1 MCTSNRM
8 NPYPASYLR
17 VMRKISFLVFI
28 LALSAGAAGA
38 QSDDQAREQRF
49 RAGERPGLTALV
61 PADWKLEPLDPKWE
75 GARFTSPDGQSWLAF
90 YATPADRGS
99 LELHLREIISVKGED
114 ITYLR
119 RQRNW
124 VVVSGF
130 RDDHIFY
137 RRVTLACGGRSWR
150 HIAFEYPAQQKRAFD
165 GLVTRVS
172 HALASVDER
181 GCNAIA
187 RE

>member
-1 MCTSNRM
+1 
-8 NPYPASYLR
+8 
-17 VMRKISFLVFI
+17 MRKTILLAFI

-38 QSDDQAREQRF
+38 QSDDQALVQRF

-61 PADWKLEPLDPKWE
+61 PADWKLEPHDPNWK

-90 YATPADRGS
+90 YATPADRDS
-99 LELHLREIISVKGED
+99 LEQHLREIISVTGER

-119 RQRNW
+119 RKRDW
-124 VVVSGF
+124 VAVSGF
-130 RDDHIFY
+130 RGDRIFY
-137 RRVTLACGGRSWR
+137 RKVTLACGGGSWR

-165 GLVTRVS
+165 RLVTRVS
-172 HALASVDER
+172 HALAAADER
-181 GCNAIA
+181 GCNAVA

>member
-1 MCTSNRM
+1 MCPSDRT
-8 NPYPASYLR
+8 NPYPARYLG
-17 VMRKISFLVFI
+17 VMRKTSLLAFI

-38 QSDDQAREQRF
+38 QSDDKAREQRF

-61 PADWKLEPLDPKWE
+61 PADWKLEPLDPNWK

-90 YATPADRGS
+90 YATPADRDS
-99 LELHLREIISVKGED
+99 LELHLREIISVKGDD
-114 ITYLR
+114 ITYLQR
-119 RQRNW
+119 KRNW

-130 RDDHIFY
+130 RGDHIFY

-150 HIAFEYPAQQKRAFD
+150 HIAFEYPAQQKLAFD

-181 GCNAIA
+181 DCNAVA

>member
-1 MCTSNRM
+1 
-8 NPYPASYLR
+8 
-17 VMRKISFLVFI
+17 MRKTSLLAFI
-28 LALSAGAAGA
+28 LALSAGSAGA

-49 RAGERPGLTALV
+49 RAGERPGLTGLV
-61 PADWKLEPLDPKWE
+61 PADWKLEPLDPNWK

-114 ITYLR
+114 ITYL
-119 RQRNW
+119 QRKRDW
-124 VVVSGF
+124 VAVSGF
-130 RDDHIFY
+130 RGDRIFY
-137 RRVTLACGGRSWR
+137 RKVTLACSGTSWR

-165 GLVTRVS
+165 RLVTRVS

-181 GCNAIA
+181 GCNAVS